1 MRLVILDADGVP
13 DPSAIGT
20 SGSRRLYGL
29 PPPVCVTLSKHILI
43 VSRPLEGIVWDAV
56 RKINQTRKALSAQ
69 SCRAPPILEKR
80 NPARRGM
87 RPGIP
92 ATHFSIG
99 VCSLLGSSTCLALMS
114 LFHALNTVS
123 GFHGPHENAMTHAI
137 GSYLSRSDG
146 RR

>member
-56 RKINQTRKALSAQ
+56 KKINQTRKAL
-69 SCRAPPILEKR
+69 RAAERHP
-80 NPARRGM
+80 
-87 RPGIP
+87 
-92 ATHFSIG
+92 F
-99 VCSLLGSSTCLALMS
+99 
-114 LFHALNTVS
+114 
-123 GFHGPHENAMTHAI
+123 
-137 GSYLSRSDG
+137 SRSAILPVAVCDRAYLQPTSALAYARSSG
-146 RR
+146 RQRAWR